1 MTTIPEKTNLL
12 EGLKTQSA
20 VLEKIGVK
28 TAIIAPDMSIIQ
40 LSPALQMIFLGTEQK
55 NCHKLFAPDP
65 SPRSCCFSNF
75 QICIIKDTPWNL
87 HFSCK
92 MKMDWE
98 VRIYF
103 SKTTFLWSFS
113 SISDN
118 RPLSVHFRASFTMEH
133 ITICY
138 NTQHLLTSL
147 SYNIMFFNSSLS
159 KFNMWQWILHH
170 VFKDL
175 GF

>member
-65 SPRSCCFSNF
+65 SDQPCLKCPFHDGTETKKVIRYKNHIYEKTYFPILNQTNETVLVIATFVDITTQTIALETCQKEVTRLKH
-75 QICIIKDTPWNL
+75 QIEMLEKEIAYQQAP
-87 HFSCK
+87 
-92 MKMDWE
+92 
-98 VRIYF
+98 
-103 SKTTFLWSFS
+103 
-113 SISDN
+113 
-118 RPLSVHFRASFTMEH
+118 A
-133 ITICY
+133 
-138 NTQHLLTSL
+138 
-147 SYNIMFFNSSLS
+147 
-159 KFNMWQWILHH
+159 
-170 VFKDL
+170 
-175 GF
+175 